1 MKRITLKELPE
12 IITDEIFDILVDM
25 AFEFPEKT
33 FDWRDISNYLCDNN
47 YPLLRKIFDKVS
59 ERQKAIE
66 KAIEDAKSDEQK
78 AREKRDWEELVKNAD
93 PKAFYGNMGEP
104 ETPSQYKGKY
114 GVWPP
119 GYDKFGNKIK

>member
-1 MKRITLKELPE
+1 MRRITKDELPE
-12 IITDEIFDILVDM
+12 ILTEETIAVLVEM
-25 AFEFPEKT
+25 AMEFPQTREWHEIAVIL
-33 FDWRDISNYLCDNN
+33 DDNQLMDVLN
-47 YPLLRKIFDKVS
+47 RAEIIK
-59 ERQKAIE
+59 KAIE
-66 KAIEDAKSDEQK
+66 KSIEDVKSDDQK
-78 AREKRDWEELVKNAD
+78 AREKRDWQEFVKNAD